1 MAPGADLAGARP
13 SEGAAPEPFTLE
25 GATGLV
31 AGGGVEGSWGET
43 AVAAPPEPAGAPPRR
58 RRPALAAGIA
68 YAWRARR
75 AILFLVLAQLAFGL
89 TIALPLRAR
98 VGPVL
103 DVHPHAPA
111 LAGEPD
117 AYDRAAG
124 WTDGLDWSLLADL
137 RKKEAPFL
145 EGLSLALVW
154 LAVLAWLFGQA
165 AAGGIL
171 ATAAEKDL
179 EDGAPPPRPGSAPGS
194 AYEPAAPSTAGA
206 APGPRGFVARFLA
219 GAGRWFFP
227 MLRTS
232 LVFLVLCEGVVRR
245 VVFEAW
251 GGIARDLE
259 SRAKADTIAWWG
271 ERRRELVYVAAFL
284 VLRAAADLAKAH
296 LVAFGRKSAV
306 IAYVRGFATLLR
318 HPLRAG
324 GLALLVGVP
333 EVALLFLCALL
344 MQSFPGGTW
353 TQILGA
359 FLVLQAAVLVRW
371 TSRAV
376 LLAGNVRLLRA

>member
-1 MAPGADLAGARP
+1 MLPGADPAG
-13 SEGAAPEPFTLE
+13 SEGRENGAPEDRPPEPFTLE
-25 GATGLV
+25 GSTP
-31 AGGGVEGSWGET
+31 VEGSWGET
-43 AVAAPPEPAGAPPRR
+43 AVGAPEGAAATPPRR

-75 AILFLVLAQLAFGL
+75 ALLLLVLAQLAFGL

-98 VGPVL
+98 VAPVL

-137 RKKEAPFL
+137 RKKEAPFF

-154 LAVLAWLFGQA
+154 VAVLAWLFGQA

-179 EDGAPPPRPGSAPGS
+179 EDGAPPPRPGASP
-194 AYEPAAPSTAGA
+194 EPWTAATPSTAGA

-232 LVFLVLCEGVVRR
+232 LVFLVLCEGIVRR

-251 GGIARDLE
+251 GGIAGDLE

-271 ERRRELVYVAAFL
+271 QRRRELVYVVAFL
-284 VLRAAADLAKAH
+284 VLRAAADLGRAH
-296 LVAFGRKSAV
+296 LVAFGRRSAL
-306 IAYVRGFATLLR
+306 IAYVRGFATLVR

-324 GLALLVGVP
+324 GLAVLVGVP
-333 EVALLFLCALL
+333 EVALLFVCALF
-344 MQSFPGGTW
+344 MRSFPGGTW
-353 TQILGA
+353 TQMLGA

-371 TSRAV
+371 TSRAI
-376 LLAGNVRLLRA
+376 LLAGNIRLLRG